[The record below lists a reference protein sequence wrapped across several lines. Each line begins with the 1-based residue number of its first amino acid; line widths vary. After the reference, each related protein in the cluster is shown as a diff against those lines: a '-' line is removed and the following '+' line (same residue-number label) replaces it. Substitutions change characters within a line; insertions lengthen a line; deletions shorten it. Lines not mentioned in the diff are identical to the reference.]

1 MLCGAR
7 RTTVRSVGGFLL
19 PRAAAFVALWA
30 ASALASAS
38 VTYTATDLADTV
50 PGQNLW
56 RYTYTVSA
64 PLPFLYSANLL
75 FSPLLYADLAV
86 YGSSAG
92 LSPLV
97 VQPDAFL
104 PADGQ
109 LTLTATSGIPVGTN
123 ETVELDFTWLGSG
136 VPGSQS
142 YEVLDDTF
150 NVVGPSPQ
158 QTQLAGSVP
167 VPEPT
172 SLGLLALAVG
182 LLPHLRRRNSV
193 SRQSE

>member
-1 MLCGAR
+1 MSSGTR
-7 RTTVRSVGGFLL
+7 RTTVRSIGGFLL

-64 PLPFLYSANLL
+64 PLPPLYSVNLL

-86 YGSSAG
+86 FGSTTG

-97 VQPDAFL
+97 LPPDAFL

-109 LTLTATSGIPVGTN
+109 LTLTATSGIPVGAN
-123 ETVELDFTWLGSG
+123 ETVELDFTWLGLG

-142 YEVLDDTF
+142 YEVLDDGF
-150 NVVGPSPQ
+150 NVVGTSPQ

-167 VPEPT
+167 VSEPT

-182 LLPHLRRRNSV
+182 LLPHLRRRHSV
-193 SRQSE
+193 TRHTE